1 MKTQRKIFIGAII
14 LMVIASAMA
23 VRHLGIRVV
32 ITNTGAAEIH
42 DLKLFAGSQ
51 SWGISVLKP
60 GNSFRKVIFPKDGES
75 VLYFTFDDATGK
87 SFSSAGEYVEYG
99 YKGKWTVDV
108 TPQGVQKSQCWVRS
122 GLLWDLRM
130 ILYCL
135 STN

>member
-1 MKTQRKIFIGAII
+1 MKSKWKIVVGVIILAVIGAVMLIP
-14 LMVIASAMA
+14 
-23 VRHLGIRVV
+23 HLGIRVV

-60 GNSFRKVIFPKDGES
+60 GDSFRKVIFPSHGES
-75 VLYFTFDDATGK
+75 NLYIKFVDATGK
-87 SFSSAGEYVEYG
+87 NLSSTGEYVEYG
-99 YKGKWTVDV
+99 YRGSWTVEV
-108 TPQGVQKSQCWVRS
+108 IPQGVRKSQCSVRS

-130 ILYCL
+130 MRYCL